1 MPYTNHDKISE
12 MIEETHD
19 PVQRAVLLV
28 LAGIARDLD
37 SNTAATTR
45 LAELFENHT
54 KAFEVHDKIETRD
67 RAYLKGAWWAGV
79 LFMTAIQTV
88 GGWILLRA
96 ISANDTQDT
105 MLRMVEQRLTK
116 IETEHTRIDRLEAEL
131 REKIERGG
139 K

>member
-45 LAELFENHT
+45 LAELFENHAR
-54 KAFEVHDKIETRD
+54 AFEAHDKIESRD

-96 ISANDTQDT
+96 ISANDTQDA
-105 MLRMVEQRLTK
+105 MLRMVETRLIK